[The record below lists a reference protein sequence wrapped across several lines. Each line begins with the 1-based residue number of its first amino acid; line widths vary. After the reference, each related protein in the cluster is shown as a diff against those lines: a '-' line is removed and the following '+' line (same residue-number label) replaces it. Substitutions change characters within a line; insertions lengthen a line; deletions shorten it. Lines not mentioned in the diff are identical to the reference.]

1 MGEHRCKLPPSPP
14 LPRLPGSARS
24 FTMVQRLTYRRRHC
38 YATRS
43 NVTRVVRTP
52 GGKLVFQYMKKKTS
66 APKCGI
72 SGKALNGLPAVRSSK
87 LSQKVLSK
95 KNKTVHRA
103 YGGHLAHDVVRK
115 RIVRAFL
122 IEEQKIVKKVMKL
135 QQGKK

>member
-1 MGEHRCKLPPSPP
+1 MGLSLDLLP
-14 LPRLPGSARS
+14 AY
-24 FTMVQRLTYRRRHC
+24 TKDQEKDKMVQRLTYRRRHC
-38 YATRS
+38 YATKS
-43 NVTRVVRTP
+43 NTTRVVKTP
-52 GGKLVFQYMKKKTS
+52 GGKLVFQYMKKKVS

-103 YGGHLAHDVVRK
+103 YGGHLAHDIVRE

-135 QQGKK
+135 QQAKK